1 MFSNVQ
7 PFSFLYLQ
15 QELMLGAGQSPLSH
29 HKSYVIRSPLAGDR
43 FKSPVV
49 THLARRQL
57 FSGM

>member
-1 MFSNVQ
+1 
-7 PFSFLYLQ
+7 
-15 QELMLGAGQSPLSH
+15 MLGAGQSPLSH

-57 FSGM
+57 FSGTYHTTWSGAYTGGPVS